1 MVNHDLINKYF
12 NTAISMVESENLNTP
27 TEIEEHLS
35 VFKDLLFKMDDDTFK
50 ALVDKVLE
58 KVSISLEAGT
68 ILSNDENANW
78 FIDTRVERG
87 TIRHDAYEK
96 YLKKTE
102 GYSMKVID
110 SMGKAMDKV
119 MNNIGDPKSEG
130 SFSKKGIVIG
140 DVQSGKTSNFI
151 SLMNKAADAGYEII
165 VVTTGI
171 IEKLRRQTQI
181 RIEQGFVGKFTATS
195 NRETQGKTV
204 ADFDNDQ
211 TTIAVTNANKD
222 FNIKTVSTMSLGAG
236 SSNSPVVV
244 AVIKKNKKSLEDLR
258 EWLGR
263 NNTVDPIDGRINK
276 SLLFIDDEADNAT
289 INTRSEEDPTTINI
303 GIRNILNYFKR
314 NSYVGFTATPFA
326 NVLIDHS
333 VEDDLF
339 PEDFILVLD
348 TPSNYMGASTI
359 FPEDANYHNVL
370 VSNDDA
376 EEFIPIKI
384 PKEERNSFIVEELPS
399 SLIEAIRIFFLQ
411 NAIRDLRGHKK
422 KHRSMLVNVSHLNN
436 IQEQVNDLITEEVDS
451 LKRQIKIYINNTDS
465 NIHRELQTLF
475 SDEFKNEVVNIDESW
490 EEVYK
495 TLYSSTDPIFNEIIN
510 VQNKSFQYEDYPNGA
525 RIIAVGGFALS
536 RGLTL
541 EGLSTSYLYRNT
553 LISDTLMQMGRWF
566 GYRPNYDD
574 IIKIYMPSVSVD
586 WYSQI
591 LQSTIDLKEQIK
603 NMENN
608 HQKPRDF
615 GLYIKEPSNYDET
628 VILLITARNKMKN
641 SQSQEFLIRISGDY
655 KETTKFSL
663 SDTDYNREVSEA
675 FVEKYA
681 SKFDKTLLY
690 KNAPKEVAS
699 ELLSKYIFGGYNKL
713 NDKVASTVLTDFDR
727 FDIKIAA
734 KQNSTINDIKHRDRS
749 FKYDEK
755 FDVIALSNA
764 RLGTP
769 TDGAFGLDAI
779 AQQKVKKL
787 DIKSQKQYFSQFDKY
802 ERNPLIILYPIKL
815 NATAKALQPTREF
828 HDEHKDEVYWGL
840 SLGVPNDGKKPL
852 TYRARLNTVR
862 QQQLFEGEQLDDFS
876 YLDESEDEL

>member
-1 MVNHDLINKYF
+1 MVDHEKFDTYYQIAKK
-12 NTAISMVESENLNTP
+12 MVETNQIYTLEDIESLLGRMNSIYFQLN
-27 TEIEEHLS
+27 EESLK
-35 VFKDLLFKMDDDTFK
+35 V
-50 ALVDKVLE
+50 LVDKVLE
-58 KVSISLEAGT
+58 NQSISLEAGT
-68 ILSNDENANW
+68 ILSSDENANW

-96 YLKKTE
+96 YLADVE
-102 GYSMKVID
+102 GYSIKVID

-151 SLMNKAADAGYEII
+151 SLMNKAADSGYEII

-222 FNIKTVSTMSLGAG
+222 FNIKTVSTMSLGTG

-263 NNTVDPIDGRINK
+263 NNTIDPNDGRINK

-289 INTRSEEDPTTINI
+289 INTRNEEDPTTINK

-348 TPSNYMGASTI
+348 TPSNYMGANTI

-370 VSNDDA
+370 VTNDDA

-384 PKEERNSFIVEELPS
+384 PKEERNSFIVEELPA

-436 IQEQVNDLITEEVDS
+436 IQEQVNDLITEEVDY
-451 LKRQIKIYINNTDS
+451 LKRQIKIYINNTES

-475 SDEFKNEVVNIDESW
+475 NDES
-490 EEVYK
+490 
-495 TLYSSTDPIFNEIIN
+495 
-510 VQNKSFQYEDYPNGA
+510 
-525 RIIAVGGFALS
+525 R
-536 RGLTL
+536 
-541 EGLSTSYLYRNT
+541 
-553 LISDTLMQMGRWF
+553 
-566 GYRPNYDD
+566 
-574 IIKIYMPSVSVD
+574 
-586 WYSQI
+586 
-591 LQSTIDLKEQIK
+591 
-603 NMENN
+603 
-608 HQKPRDF
+608 
-615 GLYIKEPSNYDET
+615 
-628 VILLITARNKMKN
+628 MK
-641 SQSQEFLIRISGDY
+641 L
-655 KETTKFSL
+655 
-663 SDTDYNREVSEA
+663 
-675 FVEKYA
+675 
-681 SKFDKTLLY
+681 
-690 KNAPKEVAS
+690 
-699 ELLSKYIFGGYNKL
+699 
-713 NDKVASTVLTDFDR
+713 
-727 FDIKIAA
+727 
-734 KQNSTINDIKHRDRS
+734 
-749 FKYDEK
+749 
-755 FDVIALSNA
+755 
-764 RLGTP
+764 
-769 TDGAFGLDAI
+769 
-779 AQQKVKKL
+779 
-787 DIKSQKQYFSQFDKY
+787 
-802 ERNPLIILYPIKL
+802 
-815 NATAKALQPTREF
+815 
-828 HDEHKDEVYWGL
+828 
-840 SLGVPNDGKKPL
+840 
-852 TYRARLNTVR
+852 
-862 QQQLFEGEQLDDFS
+862 
-876 YLDESEDEL
+876 